1 VALKEIT
8 PLQVSIQTLEE
19 TIKVLQRQVQDLRAQ
34 LPVDPQK
41 KKKVGIKNPRTG
53 KVLYF

>member
-34 LPVDPQK
+34 LPVEPQK